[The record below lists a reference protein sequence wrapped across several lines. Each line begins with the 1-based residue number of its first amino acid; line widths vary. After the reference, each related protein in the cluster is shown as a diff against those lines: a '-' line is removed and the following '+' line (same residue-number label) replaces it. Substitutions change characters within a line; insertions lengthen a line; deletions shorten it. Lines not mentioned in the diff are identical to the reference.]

1 MSEDNVTVT
10 IDGKEY
16 AYWADLE
23 ITLSIDNHATV
34 GFNAPFEP
42 DRAEFRSTFRP
53 FTFKPLH
60 VDVNGERL
68 FTGTL
73 VDVNPK
79 LDPSS
84 RTVAISAYSKA
95 AVLADC
101 TVPST
106 LLPFETN
113 GLSLRQIAQRLIA
126 PFGLDVVVTA
136 PEGTPFRRVNTKSR
150 KVDGKAEADQKV
162 QDFLVELAKQR
173 SLILSSTKQG
183 DLLMQESVKP
193 GNPVAVLEEGIP
205 PLIGIEATF
214 SPQTYFSELV
224 GYTSHRRGQTGAKYI
239 ERNTRLAGGVLRPY
253 GFKLDD
259 VERADAPAAV
269 RAKMGRMYGGF
280 CSYVL
285 HVPVWTDPSGK
296 LWEPNTTIV
305 VKAPSSLIYNR
316 YEFLIRDV
324 VLKQSANEQTAS
336 LGIVLPGAFDGTQ
349 PTSLPWED

>member
-1 MSEDNVTVT
+1 VSEDNVTVT

-23 ITLSIDNHATV
+23 ITQSIDNHATV

-42 DRAEFRSTFRP
+42 ERKAFRDTFRP

-60 VDVNGERL
+60 VDVDGERL

-79 LDPSS
+79 AVPTN

-101 TVPST
+101 TIPPS

-113 GLSLRQIAQRLIA
+113 GLSLRQIAQRLIS

-136 PEGTPFRRVNTKSR
+136 PEGTPFKRVNTKSR

-162 QDFLVELAKQR
+162 QDFLAELAKQR
-173 SLILSSTKQG
+173 VLILSSTKLG
-183 DLLMQESVKP
+183 DLLMQESVAT
-193 GNPVAVLEEGIP
+193 GNPVAVLEEGTA
-205 PLIGIEATF
+205 PLIEVTAAF
-214 SPQTYFSELV
+214 NPQSYYSEIT
-224 GYTSHRRGQTGAKYI
+224 GYTSHKRGQTGAKYT
-239 ERNTRLAGGVLRPY
+239 ERNQRLAGGVLRPY

-259 VERADAPAAV
+259 VEKADAPAAV
-269 RAKMGRMYGGF
+269 RAKLGRMYGGF

-285 HVPVWTDPSGK
+285 QVPTWRDPNGK

-305 VKAPSSLIYNR
+305 VKYPSAMIYNR

-324 VLKQSANEQTAS
+324 VLKRSADEETAS
-336 LGIVLPGAFDGTQ
+336 IGLVLPGAFSGEAPAT
-349 PTSLPWED
+349 LPWED